1 MTPQY
6 FLAEMASAD
15 DMDVF
20 VSKEDFDLALE
31 GLIPSV
37 SQSEMEHYARIQ
49 RRFTMSEGGL

>member
-1 MTPQY
+1 
-6 FLAEMASAD
+6 MASSE

-37 SQSEMEHYARIQ
+37 SQSEMEHYVHIQ
-49 RRFTMSEGGL
+49 HRFSISEDVS